1 MKAAI
6 FILLSVL
13 AGFSAGAL
21 LFFMASFTYSALRHG
36 GLW

>member
-21 LFFMASFTYSALRHG
+21 LFFMVSFTYSALRHG